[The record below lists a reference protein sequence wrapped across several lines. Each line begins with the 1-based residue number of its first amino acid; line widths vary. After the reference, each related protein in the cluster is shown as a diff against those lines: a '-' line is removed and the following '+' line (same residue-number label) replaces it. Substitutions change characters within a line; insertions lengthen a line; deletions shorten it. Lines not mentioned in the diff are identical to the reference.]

1 MENASKALIIA
12 GSILVSIVIITLG
25 VMIVSN
31 VTDTINNNSN
41 LSAQEIASY
50 NSNYEGYVGQ
60 KSGTQVKTLLGLID
74 SHNRAQA
81 DNDDSRLIAVAAL
94 GSFSF
99 GTGGAPKGVRT
110 TGTSG
115 DDFSANDLGSDDKA
129 AAGLLKNVIKAGNS
143 YYVEFGKDPNS
154 GLITM
159 CYLTQK

>member
-81 DNDDSRLIAVAAL
+81 DSDNSRLIGVTAL
-94 GSFSF
+94 QFSFS
-99 GTGGAPKGVRT
+99 GGAPTGVKSS
-110 TGTSG
+110 GTSG
-115 DDFSANDLGSDDKA
+115 ADFSANDLVADDKA
-129 AAGLLKNVIKAGNS
+129 AAGLLKNNIKAGNS
-143 YYVEFGKDPNS
+143 YYVEFGKDANS

-159 CYLTQK
+159 CYLTQKK